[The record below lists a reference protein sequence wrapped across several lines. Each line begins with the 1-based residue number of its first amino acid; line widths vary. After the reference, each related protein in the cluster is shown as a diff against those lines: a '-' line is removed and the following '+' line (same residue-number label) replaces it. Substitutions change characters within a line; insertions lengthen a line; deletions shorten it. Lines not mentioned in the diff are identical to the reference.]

1 MMRALLILVAVC
13 FSATAFAQTAPPQVD
28 GKPLAG
34 ARANADDDEQSI
46 LAGKAAV
53 SAKLIEPDSAR
64 FTEVRVVTKKRQ
76 QFVCGFV
83 DAKTRNGA
91 YDGAKPF
98 VFIVNE
104 KHGKHSAIIYGGRKI
119 SDDRFSALADPQPLT
134 GICN

>member
-1 MMRALLILVAVC
+1 MRTPLILVVC
-13 FSATAFAQTAPPQVD
+13 FSAQALAQTAPPQASD
-28 GKPLAG
+28 KPLAE
-34 ARANADDDEQSI
+34 APFNAGVDEQSI

-53 SAKLIEPDSAR
+53 SAKLVVPDSAH
-64 FTEVRVVTKKRQ
+64 FTEVHVVSRKGQ

-83 DAKTRNGA
+83 DAKTRNGG

-104 KHGKHSAIIYGGRKI
+104 KHTKHSAIIYGGRQI
-119 SDDRFSALADPQPLT
+119 SDDRFSAMADPQGLT

>member
-1 MMRALLILVAVC
+1 MRTLLILVAVC
-13 FSATAFAQTAPPQVD
+13 FSAEACAQTAPAQVSD
-28 GKPLAG
+28 KPLA
-34 ARANADDDEQSI
+34 AAPSSACVDEQSI

-53 SAKLIEPDSAR
+53 SAKLIDPDSAR
-64 FTEVRVVTKKRQ
+64 FTEVHVVTRKRQ

-83 DAKTRNGA
+83 DAKTRDGA

-104 KHGKHSAIIYGGRKI
+104 KHDKHSAIIYGGRKI
-119 SDDRFSALADPQPLT
+119 SDDRFSAMADPQGLT

>member
-1 MMRALLILVAVC
+1 MRTPLILVAVC
-13 FSATAFAQTAPPQVD
+13 FSAQAFAQTAPAQVSD
-28 GKPLAG
+28 KPLAG
-34 ARANADDDEQSI
+34 AHANADNDEQSI

-64 FTEVRVVTKKRQ
+64 FTGVRVVTKNRQ

-83 DAKTRNGA
+83 DAKTRNGT

-98 VFIVNE
+98 VFIANE
-104 KHGKHSAIIYGGRKI
+104 KYKKHSAIIYGGRQI
-119 SDDRFSALADPQPLT
+119 SDDRFSAIADPLGLN